1 MEIYIRQTPYLVQ
14 GHVKVI
20 YVNEFNIYELCV
32 CQREFFHMNC
42 LISMKTPIEPPF
54 KHTSNAAWTNN
65 IQIIECKW
73 SVMLS
78 IL

>member
-32 CQREFFHMNC
+32 CQRRIFPYELFNFYEDAHRTT
-42 LISMKTPIEPPF
+42 I
-54 KHTSNAAWTNN
+54 
-65 IQIIECKW
+65 
-73 SVMLS
+73 
-78 IL
+78 